1 MVKKTRTMKIKQW
14 FANLGKNIKWF
25 TTELMKIYSTEDS
38 YFSKKRIESGI
49 AFIIGQFGMIYYL
62 VTHTM
67 DSQDLGIWAGIEFL
81 IAGYTVRQIQ
91 KEKKVKTEEPND
103 SSMDGGP
110 EMLND

>member
-1 MVKKTRTMKIKQW
+1 MKIKQW
-14 FANLGKNIKWF
+14 FSNVGKKIKWF
-25 TTELMKIYSTEDS
+25 FNEMMKIYSNEPS

-49 AFIIGQFGMIYYL
+49 AFIIGQFGMVYYL

-91 KEKKVKTEEPND
+91 KEKKTNTPTD
-103 SSMDGGP
+103 SGDDP
-110 EMLND
+110 TLLND